1 MFPQELIS
9 GLSPESLHSLLLQQQ
24 LLMANKAPQFGP
36 GQGSSWNQG
45 VNGQINKKEKSKEKL
60 AEKGKEK

>member
-24 LLMANKAPQFGP
+24 LLMSNKAPQFGP

-45 VNGQINKKEKSKEKL
+45 ANGQINKKEKSKEKL